1 MAGRAR
7 KPVARVAAFWDSSAL
22 VPLCVRQ
29 SITPR
34 AIELYNDYDAVVWWS
49 TPVEIASALARLV
62 RMKQLDAG
70 DWATARKLAQN
81 LADSWSSVQPSEALR
96 TQAAEL
102 VDRYD
107 LRASDSCQLAA
118 ALVWCEAAPEGRV
131 FLTADQKL
139 RHAAL
144 LVGFEARKM

>member
-1 MAGRAR
+1 MARRTAR
-7 KPVARVAAFWDSSAL
+7 PVKRPSAFWDTSAL

-34 AIELYNDYDAVVWWS
+34 ALALYKNCEAVVWWT

-62 RMKQLDAG
+62 RMTQLNSS
-70 DWATARKLAQN
+70 DWAKAGKLATA
-81 LADSWSSVQPSEALR
+81 LAEAWSVIQPSEAVR
-96 TQAAEL
+96 AKAMQL

-107 LRASDSCQLAA
+107 LRAADALQLAA
-118 ALVWCEAAPEGRV
+118 ALVWCEDFPQDRA

-139 RHAAL
+139 REAAL
-144 LVGFEARKM
+144 LSGFDAKQI